1 VTAPLAVDAA
11 EFRQLMGRFA
21 TGVCV
26 LTAHAADGEL
36 QGMTANSLSSVS
48 LHPPLVLLSIDHRA
62 RMHPTLST
70 CRAFAINIL
79 AAGQEA
85 VSRRFA
91 AEHPDRFD
99 GVGYHVS
106 PRGLVLLDGAL
117 AHLEIEREACHEA
130 GDHTLVVGRVVA
142 GAAHEGRP
150 LCYFRGG
157 YAALA

>member
-1 VTAPLAVDAA
+1 MTAPAVDPA
-11 EFRQLMGRFA
+11 EFRQLLGRFT
-21 TGVCV
+21 TGVCI

-48 LHPPLVLLSIDHRA
+48 LVPPLVLLSIDHRA
-62 RMHPTLST
+62 RMHPTLTT
-70 CRAFAINIL
+70 CRAFAVNIL
-79 AAGQEA
+79 SAGQEA

-117 AHLEIEREACHEA
+117 AHLELEREACHEA
-130 GDHTLVVGRVVA
+130 GDHTIVVGRVMA
-142 GAAHEGRP
+142 GAAHDGRP

>member
-1 VTAPLAVDAA
+1 MTAPDGVAPA
-11 EFRQLMGRFA
+11 EFRQLMGRFT

-48 LHPPLVLLSIDHRA
+48 LVPPLVLLSIDHRA
-62 RMHPTLST
+62 RMHPTLTT
-70 CRAFAINIL
+70 CRHFAVNIL
-79 AAGQEA
+79 GAGQEA
-85 VSRRFA
+85 ISRRFA
-91 AEHPDRFD
+91 AEHEDRFD
-99 GVGYHVS
+99 GVGYHTS
-106 PRGLVLLDGAL
+106 PRGLVLLEGAL

-130 GDHTLVVGRVVA
+130 GDHTIVVGRVVA

>member
-1 VTAPLAVDAA
+1 MTAPLAVDPA

-21 TGVCV
+21 TGVCI

-48 LHPPLVLLSIDHRA
+48 LVPPLLLLSIDHLA
-62 RMHPTLST
+62 KMHRTLTT
-70 CRAFAINIL
+70 CRAFTVNVL
-79 AAGQEA
+79 SAGQEA
-85 VSRRFA
+85 LSRRFA
-91 AEHPDRFD
+91 AEHEDRFD

-117 AHLEIEREACHEA
+117 AHIEVEREACHEA
-130 GDHTLVVGRVVA
+130 GDHTIVVGRVLA

>member
-1 VTAPLAVDAA
+1 MTAPRGVEPA
-11 EFRQLMGRFA
+11 EFRQLLGRFA

-26 LTAHAADGEL
+26 LTAHSAEGRL

-48 LHPPLVLLSIDHRA
+48 LVPPLVLLSIDHRA
-62 RMHPTLST
+62 HMHPTLTT

-79 AAGQEA
+79 SARQEA

-91 AEHPDRFD
+91 NELEDRFE

-106 PRGLVLLDGAL
+106 TRGLVLLDGAL
-117 AHLEIEREACHEA
+117 AHLEVEREACHEA
-130 GDHTLVVGRVVA
+130 GDHTIVVGRVVA

>member
-1 VTAPLAVDAA
+1 MTHLAVDPA
-11 EFRQLMGRFA
+11 EFRQLLGRFT

-26 LTAHAADGEL
+26 LTAHTADGRL

-48 LHPPLVLLSIDHRA
+48 LVPPLVLLSIDHRA
-62 RMHPTLST
+62 AMHPTLTT
-70 CRAFAINIL
+70 CRAFAVNIL
-79 AAGQEA
+79 GAGQEG

-91 AEHPDRFD
+91 NDHEDRFE
-99 GVGYHVS
+99 GVGYQES

-117 AHLEIEREACHEA
+117 AHLEVERETCHEA
-130 GDHTLVVGRVVA
+130 GDHTIVIGRVVG

>member
-1 VTAPLAVDAA
+1 MTLPAVEPA
-11 EFRQLMGRFA
+11 EFRQLLGRFT

-26 LTAHAADGEL
+26 LTARTADGRL
-36 QGMTANSLSSVS
+36 QGMTANSLSSIS
-48 LHPPLVLLSIDHRA
+48 LVPPLVLVSIDHRA
-62 RMHPTLST
+62 AMHHTLT
-70 CRAFAINIL
+70 NCRAFAVNIL
-79 AAGQEA
+79 STGQEG

-91 AEHPDRFD
+91 SDHEDRFD
-99 GVGYHVS
+99 GVGYRES

-117 AHLEIEREACHEA
+117 AHLEVERETCHEA
-130 GDHTLVVGRVVA
+130 GDHTLVIGRVVA

>member
-1 VTAPLAVDAA
+1 VNLPAVEPA
-11 EFRQLMGRFA
+11 EFRQLLGRFT

-26 LTAHAADGEL
+26 LTARTADGRL
-36 QGMTANSLSSVS
+36 QGMTANSLSSIS
-48 LHPPLVLLSIDHRA
+48 LVPPLVLVSIDHRA
-62 RMHPTLST
+62 AMHPTLTT
-70 CRAFAINIL
+70 CSAFAVNIL
-79 AAGQEA
+79 SAGQEG

-91 AEHPDRFD
+91 NDHEDRFE
-99 GVGYHVS
+99 GVGYQES

-117 AHLEIEREACHEA
+117 AHLEVERESCHEA
-130 GDHTLVVGRVVA
+130 GDHTIVLGRVVG

>member
-1 VTAPLAVDAA
+1 VTLPAVEPA
-11 EFRQLMGRFA
+11 EFRQLLGRFT

-26 LTAHAADGEL
+26 LTARTADGRL
-36 QGMTANSLSSVS
+36 QGMTANSLSSIS
-48 LHPPLVLLSIDHRA
+48 LVPPLVLVSIDHRA
-62 RMHPTLST
+62 AMHHTLT
-70 CRAFAINIL
+70 NCRAFAVNIL
-79 AAGQEA
+79 STGQEG

-91 AEHPDRFD
+91 SDHEDRFD
-99 GVGYHVS
+99 GVGYRES

-117 AHLEIEREACHEA
+117 AHLEVERETCHEA
-130 GDHTLVVGRVVA
+130 GDHTLVIGRVVA

>member
-1 VTAPLAVDAA
+1 VTLPAVEPA
-11 EFRQLMGRFA
+11 EFRQLLGRFT

-26 LTAHAADGEL
+26 LTARTADGRL
-36 QGMTANSLSSVS
+36 QGMTANSLSSIS
-48 LHPPLVLLSIDHRA
+48 LVPPLVLVSIDHRA
-62 RMHPTLST
+62 AMHPTLTT
-70 CRAFAINIL
+70 CRAFAVNIL
-79 AAGQEA
+79 SAGQEG

-91 AEHPDRFD
+91 NDHEDRFE
-99 GVGYHVS
+99 GVGYQES

-117 AHLEIEREACHEA
+117 AHLEVARETCHEA
-130 GDHTLVVGRVVA
+130 GDHTIVIGRVVG

>member
-1 VTAPLAVDAA
+1 MTATAVDPA

-26 LTAHAADGEL
+26 LTARTAEGRL

-48 LHPPLVLLSIDHRA
+48 LVPPLVLVSIDHRA
-62 RMHPTLST
+62 AMHPTLTT
-70 CRAFAINIL
+70 CTAFAINIL
-79 AAGQEA
+79 SAGQEA

-91 AEHPDRFD
+91 NDHEDRFD
-99 GVGYHVS
+99 GVGYQES
-106 PRGLVLLDGAL
+106 QRGLVLLDGAL
-117 AHLEIEREACHEA
+117 AHLEVEREACHEA
-130 GDHTLVVGRVVA
+130 GDHTLVIGRVVA
-142 GAAHEGRP
+142 GTAHDGRP

>member
-1 VTAPLAVDAA
+1 MTLPAVEPA
-11 EFRQLMGRFA
+11 EFRQLLGRFT

-26 LTAHAADGEL
+26 LTARTPDGRL
-36 QGMTANSLSSVS
+36 QGMTANSLSSIS
-48 LHPPLVLLSIDHRA
+48 LVPPLVLVSIDHRA
-62 RMHPTLST
+62 AMHSTLT
-70 CRAFAINIL
+70 ACRAFAVNIL
-79 AAGQEA
+79 SAGQEG

-91 AEHPDRFD
+91 SDHEDRFD
-99 GVGYHVS
+99 GVGYRES

-117 AHLEIEREACHEA
+117 AHLEVERETCHEA
-130 GDHTLVVGRVVA
+130 GDHTLVIGRVVA